1 MAGFFERIFNPGSA
15 YGDASDEMKKY
26 YQQAMQGEQQAQ
38 QGFQPYMQRGNEA
51 GNSLMDFLKQ
61 LSDSQGLE
69 NKWTS
74 GYNTSPYAQ
83 QMLSKNQSSGMD
95 AASQMGLM
103 GSSTALQNIQNNA
116 GNIVQGDRQQYMND
130 LMQKFMSGIG
140 LGTDVYNQGANA
152 AGQNANMATNMGNQA
167 INMGDTAGG
176 MKYNQEMAG
185 PQMFEKILGM
195 LGGAAGQY
203 ATGGFGKGDY
213 GRGAWSPETGNN
225 DKMMETLKALLPYL
239 AGGI

>member
-15 YGDASDEMKKY
+15 YGDAEKEMQKY

-51 GNSLMDFLKQ
+51 GGSLMDFLHQ
-61 LSDSQGLE
+61 LSNPQGLE
-69 NKWTS
+69 NQWAS

-95 AASQMGLM
+95 AASQMGLL

-130 LMQKFMSGIG
+130 LMQKFMAGIG
-140 LGTDVYNQGANA
+140 LGGDIYNQGANA
-152 AGQNANMATNMGNQA
+152 AGQNANVATNMGNQA
-167 INMGDTAGG
+167 INMGDTMGG

-185 PQMFEKILGM
+185 PQMFEKLLGA
-195 LGGAAGQY
+195 LGGAGSQY
-203 ATGGFGKGDY
+203 LTGGFGKGSY
-213 GRGAWSPETGNN
+213 GRGDFAPDTSGN
-225 DKMMETLKALLPYL
+225 DKLVAALTKLLPML
-239 AGGI
+239 GGM